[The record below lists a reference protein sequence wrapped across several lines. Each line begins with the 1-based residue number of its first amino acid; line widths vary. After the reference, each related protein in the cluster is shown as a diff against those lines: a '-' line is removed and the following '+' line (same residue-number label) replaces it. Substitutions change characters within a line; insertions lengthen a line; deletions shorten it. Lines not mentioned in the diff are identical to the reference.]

1 MRTATT
7 ILVPLIIL
15 SILSAVG
22 FSAVISE
29 ATQAPQ
35 VLLVAWGSVQQPQ
48 NVTVGDY
55 NVPLFVV
62 LSGNVVGAALLPMSS
77 QPFGTTNHIP
87 GVIASETQTQ
97 TVVEFIVSVNSPGLF
112 YVPMQVNYT
121 VNGNNQIQTET
132 VTVPVYVSPI
142 AFPIIE
148 NIGTSDG
155 PFLTQGS
162 GIQSLSVTLYNPSNY
177 LMRNI
182 IITLDLPSGI
192 YSLNGQQY
200 VKIIVPQLPPY
211 SFASGQTYVNVT
223 NSASPG
229 TYYITYVISYT
240 DALGGYHS
248 ITLQNITL
256 SVAPEQPIKA
266 TLSVTPAVPGGTST
280 ISVVLQGQGIVNSV
294 QLESGFT
301 PISSNFTLPIT
312 VSGKSVLSYTV
323 YVPQSTAPGTY
334 PISVTVSYTSYGR
347 TYTYTLYGYI
357 SVNLDGPVTPQVV
370 SVNWLSFPASSGVAS
385 VSLTVFNPYSF
396 PVYNVSVN
404 PTNVILI
411 NEQPVPVIQPLSYGI
426 VQLTLNLKGISGSYP
441 MHYTITYYVDGNLY
455 SSNSTLV
462 INVYKYP
469 DLELSL
475 SPSVVFSG
483 TQGIIDLNLTN
494 PNQVPV
500 YNVKVS
506 VQSPN
511 LQVVYQPV
519 MIPMVNSSSSVVLPL
534 TVMAPLNSGPGLYYL
549 SVTTTYTYDNQEMTQ
564 QYSVP
569 IYVSQSGGNL
579 YLSLSPSEIYYQKV
593 NYVVLNVTN
602 PLKVPIYNVS
612 LRLLYPESLVELSP
626 SNVFIPEISPQG
638 SYLVNLSVFP
648 NQAMNSV
655 LGIGVTGSY
664 RLSNGLTY
672 YVSTNLTVTITGLIQ
687 LEVLSP
693 NLTYANGS
701 VTFNG
706 VLLNVGNAQANNVIL
721 YYEGGSQY
729 IGQLPTGSPLYIQV
743 PASLINGSTAKVKI
757 VISYENGL
765 NQVINQTYEYTG
777 KVNIVNVTTSTLRHP
792 NGLLTTLLIAIVVIV
807 VIVLAIVL
815 LRRKKG

>member
-1 MRTATT
+1 MRTVTT
-7 ILVPLIIL
+7 IHVLLIVL
-15 SILSAVG
+15 SIISVVG
-22 FSAVISE
+22 FSATISE
-29 ATQAPQ
+29 AGQAPQ

-62 LSGNVVGAALLPMSS
+62 LSGNVVGAAILPTSP
-77 QPFGTTNHIP
+77 QPFGTTNPIT
-87 GVIASETQTQ
+87 GIIVSQTQTQ

-112 YVPMQVNYT
+112 YVPIQVNYT

-132 VTVPVYVSPI
+132 ITVPVYVSPI

-177 LMRNI
+177 LMKNI
-182 IITLDLPSGI
+182 VITLDLPSGI
-192 YSLNGQQY
+192 YSLNGQRY
-200 VKIIVPQLPPY
+200 VKIVVPQLPPY
-211 SFASGQTYVNVT
+211 SFASGQTYVNVS

-248 ITLQNITL
+248 IALQNITL
-256 SVAPEQPIKA
+256 SVAPQQPIKA
-266 TLSVTPAVPGGTST
+266 KLSVTPAVPGGTST
-280 ISVVLQGQGIVNSV
+280 ISVVLQGQGVVNSV

-334 PISVTVSYTSYGR
+334 PISVIISYTSYGK
-347 TYTYTLYGYI
+347 TYTYTLYGYV
-357 SVNLDGPVTPQVV
+357 SVNLDGSLAPQVV
-370 SVNWLSFPASSGVAS
+370 SINWLSFPASSGLAS

-396 PVYNVSVN
+396 PVYNVSVR
-404 PTNVILI
+404 PTNVGLVDLR
-411 NEQPVPVIQPLSYGI
+411 PVPVIQPLSYGT
-426 VQLTLNLKGISGSYP
+426 VQLTLNLKGVSGAYS
-441 MHYTITYYVDGNLY
+441 MHYTITYYVNGNLY
-455 SSNSTLV
+455 SYNSSVV

-469 DLELSL
+469 SLGLTL
-475 SPSVVFSG
+475 SPSVLFSG
-483 TQGIIDLNLTN
+483 TQGIIKLNITN
-494 PNQVPV
+494 PNQAPV
-500 YNVKVS
+500 YNVRVS
-506 VQSPN
+506 LQSSN
-511 LQVVYQPV
+511 LQVVYQPI
-519 MIPMVNSSSSVVLPL
+519 MIPVINSSSSVTLPL
-534 TVMAPLNSGPGLYYL
+534 TVTIPLNSGPGLYYL
-549 SVTTTYTYDNQEMTQ
+549 SVTITYTYDNQEVTQ

-569 IYVSQSGGNL
+569 IYVSQSSGNL

-593 NYVVLNVTN
+593 NYVVLNITN
-602 PLKVPIYNVS
+602 PLKVPIYNAS
-612 LRLLYPESLVELSP
+612 FRLVYPQSLVQVSP
-626 SNVFIPEISPQG
+626 TNIYIPVIPPQG

-648 NQAMNSV
+648 NQVMNGV

-664 RLSNGLTY
+664 RLDNGLTY

-706 VLLNVGNAQANNVIL
+706 ILLNVGNAQANNVIL

-743 PASLINGSTAKVKI
+743 PATLVNGSTAKVKI

-777 KVNIVNVTTSTLRHP
+777 KVNVVNATTSTLRHS
-792 NGLLTTLLIAIVVIV
+792 NGLLTTLLMAVIV
-807 VIVLAIVL
+807 IIVIVLAIVL
-815 LRRKKG
+815 VRRRKG